1 MVNKE
6 HPQNTQE
13 IIFDAAKRVFIEK
26 GFDGARMQQI
36 ADEAGINKALLHY
49 YYRSKDKLF
58 DAIFAEAFMKFLP
71 NISQIMM
78 SDECFEKKIR
88 LFISHYTDMLMDN
101 PHLPLFIMHE
111 IQRKPDMIVKILRS
125 AGVNPSVVAVQLK
138 NEAKEGKI
146 RDIPLPHLMANIIG
160 MCVLP
165 FIGRPILEGLMFN
178 GNKQAFDHF
187 LKERKILVAD
197 FIINA
202 LQNK

>member
-6 HPQNTQE
+6 HPQTTQE
-13 IIFDAAKRVFIEK
+13 IIFEAAKRVFIER

-58 DAIFAEAFMKFLP
+58 DAIFAKAFMKFLP

-88 LFISHYTDMLMDN
+88 LVISHYTDMLMEN

-125 AGVNPSVVAVQLK
+125 SGINPAVVAVQLQK
-138 NEAKEGKI
+138 EAKEGKI
-146 RDIPLPHLMANIIG
+146 RDIALPHLMTNIIG
-160 MCVLP
+160 MCILP
-165 FIGRPILEGLMFN
+165 FIGRPILEGLLFN
-178 GNKQAFDHF
+178 GNKKAYDHF
-187 LKERKILVAD
+187 LQQRKNLVAD

-202 LQNK
+202 VSK

>member
-6 HPQNTQE
+6 HPQTTQE
-13 IIFDAAKRVFIEK
+13 IIFEAAKRVFIER

-88 LFISHYTDMLMDN
+88 LVISHYTDMLMEN

-125 AGVNPSVVAVQLK
+125 SGINPAVVAVQLQK
-138 NEAKEGKI
+138 EAKEGKI
-146 RDIPLPHLMANIIG
+146 RDIALPHLMTNIIG
-160 MCVLP
+160 MCILP
-165 FIGRPILEGLMFN
+165 FIGRPILECL
-178 GNKQAFDHF
+178 
-187 LKERKILVAD
+187 L
-197 FIINA
+197 
-202 LQNK
+202 

>member
-1 MVNKE
+1 
-6 HPQNTQE
+6 
-13 IIFDAAKRVFIEK
+13 
-26 GFDGARMQQI
+26 
-36 ADEAGINKALLHY
+36 NKALLHY

-88 LFISHYTDMLMDN
+88 LVISHYTDMLMEN

-125 AGVNPSVVAVQLK
+125 SGINPAVVAVQLQK
-138 NEAKEGKI
+138 EAKEGKI
-146 RDIPLPHLMANIIG
+146 RDIALPHLMTNIIG
-160 MCVLP
+160 MCILP
-165 FIGRPILEGLMFN
+165 FIGRPILEGLLFN
-178 GNKQAFDHF
+178 GNKKAYDHF
-187 LKERKILVAD
+187 LQQRKNLVAD

-202 LQNK
+202 VSK